1 MTQRVLA
8 GRYRLTDR
16 IGRGG
21 MGVVWRARD
30 TVLHRDVAV
39 KEVLLPDGLDE
50 SDRAELRGRALREA
64 QAAALLDH
72 PGIITVHDVII
83 EDDRPWIVMELV
95 RARSL
100 QDVID
105 DDGPVAPRTAADIG
119 RQVLA
124 ALSHAHRAGILHRD
138 VKPSNVLIT
147 EDGRAVLTDFGIAQ
161 VEGDAALTQT
171 GLVMGS
177 PAYIP
182 PERVQGERAVPASD
196 LWALGA
202 TLYAAVEGK
211 APYERSDAMAALA
224 AALTEEVPP
233 PRNAGSLR
241 RVLDGLLTRS
251 PAQRMTAEAAMPLLI
266 EVAGEQVVPP
276 RGAAA
281 DATMMDR
288 PPAGPPSGALETV
301 LDSAA
306 IERAVRDSAG
316 SGQGQGPLATFHPRD
331 GAASGQGQ
339 GHGGPA
345 TFRPQEP
352 ARRLEDEQS
361 PARWQ
366 EPEQRTEI
374 QPDWQPAQRG
384 SWQPAEHDSWQLPG
398 STHPPGYETHQ
409 PHRQRP
415 PRRTRT
421 VVLVLIAAIV
431 VAASLIAGAV
441 ILKNRASATG
451 SSGSSGGSGQAVPA
465 GYAPQQESG
474 FFVAV
479 PSEWQREK
487 GINDVFFRASDGT
500 TVLQID
506 QTPWAVST
514 GSQQAATLDG
524 LFAKRTNRFP
534 GYAKKEIR
542 DPVPYKGVQAAD
554 LEFSYTDAQVGPVHA
569 VDRLV
574 KVDDRPYAIY
584 FRCLEKDWTASQAT
598 LTAIYDSVR
607 FA

>member
-1 MTQRVLA
+1 MTQDQGRLL
-8 GRYRLTDR
+8 GHRYRLVAAV
-16 IGRGG
+16 GRGG
-21 MGVVWRARD
+21 MGTVWRAYDETLDRE
-30 TVLHRDVAV
+30 VAI
-39 KEVLLPDGLDE
+39 KEVLLPPGL
-50 SDRAELRGRALREA
+50 SPAEREVLYQRTFREA
-64 QAAALLDH
+64 RASARLSH
-72 PGIITVHDVII
+72 PGVVTVHDVLS

-147 EDGRAVLTDFGIAQ
+147 DDGRAVLTDFGIAQ

-251 PAQRMTAEAAMPLLI
+251 PAQRMTAETAMPLLI
-266 EVAGEQVVPP
+266 EVAGERVVPP
-276 RGAAA
+276 RGAPAA

-288 PPAGPPSGALETV
+288 PPAGPASGALETV

-306 IERAVRDSAG
+306 IERAVRDSAA
-316 SGQGQGPLATFHPRD
+316 GQGMVRPATFRPRD
-331 GAASGQGQ
+331 GADPGRGA
-339 GHGGPA
+339 GGPA
-345 TFRPQEP
+345 TSRPQEP
-352 ARRLEDEQS
+352 ARRPE
-361 PARWQ
+361 A
-366 EPEQRTEI
+366 EQRTEI
-374 QPDWQPAQRG
+374 QPDWQPPEHG

-398 STHPPGYETHQ
+398 STHPPGYEPYQ

-421 VVLVLIAAIV
+421 VVLVLLAAIV

-441 ILKNRASATG
+441 ILKNRASASG
-451 SSGSSGGSGQAVPA
+451 SSGSSGNSAISGGGQAVPA
-465 GYAPQQESG
+465 GYHLQQENG
-474 FFVAV
+474 YLVAV
-479 PSEWQREK
+479 PADWRREQRTD
-487 GINDVFFRASDGT
+487 GVFFHAPDGT
-500 TVLQID
+500 TLLQIG
-506 QTPWAVST
+506 QTPWSVST
-514 GSQQAATLDG
+514 VSAQAATSDES
-524 LFAKRTNRFP
+524 FAQRTNVFP
-534 GYAKKEIR
+534 GYTRQEIR
-542 DPVPYKGVQAAD
+542 DPVAYKGTQAAD
-554 LEFSYTDAQVGPVHA
+554 LEFTYTDSHGGPAHA
-569 VDRLV
+569 VDRFV
-574 KVDDRPYAIY
+574 KLDDRPYAIY
-584 FRCLEKDWTASQAT
+584 FRSLEKDWAGSQAT
-598 LTAIYDSVR
+598 LTAIYDSFRV
-607 FA
+607 A